1 MALQSAP
8 ARLNA
13 QLVSSS
19 DRELV
24 LSHLKQAALQNLL
37 LLDLVARVG
46 LSSPTE
52 LTPQVLAAWRDGRPI
67 GVASL
72 RPSVVLDSAVDL
84 DVLEILMPY
93 FESIETGLVKSGT
106 RIVSALWSRLSA
118 LGRSAQLDRAEIAYA
133 LHGADGAEG
142 VLTNPPAGCR
152 LRRAVAKDVVE
163 LVVAA
168 RASLREEGRPDP
180 FVGDPTGFRRW
191 VRGRMHRARL
201 IEVDGRIAFVGYADV
216 RRPEGWLIQGVYTW
230 PALRR
235 RGLARAGMS
244 GLIREAFS
252 AGADHVQ
259 LAVVEGNTAGFELYE
274 SLGFRPFAELRTILF
289 S

>member
-1 MALQSAP
+1 MALQPAP

-118 LGRSAQLDRAEIAYA
+118 LGRSAQLDRAEIAWI
-133 LHGADGAEG
+133 
-142 VLTNPPAGCR
+142 
-152 LRRAVAKDVVE
+152 
-163 LVVAA
+163 
-168 RASLREEGRPDP
+168 S
-180 FVGDPTGFRRW
+180 
-191 VRGRMHRARL
+191 
-201 IEVDGRIAFVGYADV
+201 
-216 RRPEGWLIQGVYTW
+216 
-230 PALRR
+230 
-235 RGLARAGMS
+235 
-244 GLIREAFS
+244 
-252 AGADHVQ
+252 
-259 LAVVEGNTAGFELYE
+259 
-274 SLGFRPFAELRTILF
+274 
-289 S
+289 

>member
-8 ARLNA
+8 ARLSA

-52 LTPQVLAAWRDGRPI
+52 FTPQVLAAWRDGRPI

-72 RPSVVLDSAVDL
+72 RPSLVLDSAVDL

-93 FESIETGLVKSGT
+93 FESIETGLVKSGS

-118 LGRSAQLDRAEIAYA
+118 LGRFAQLDRAEIAYA
-133 LHGADGAEG
+133 LHGDDEA
-142 VLTNPPAGCR
+142 LTDPPVGCR
-152 LRRAVAKDVVE
+152 LRRAVDKDVDE

-201 IEVDGRIAFVGYADV
+201 IEADGRIAFVGYADV

-274 SLGFRPFAELRTILF
+274 SLGFRPFAELRTVLF